1 MEGFRMDNENQ
12 NEDYSSERQA
22 GDGLNNNGQEQPG
35 YNQQSY
41 SQQDYN
47 QQGYN
52 NQGYNQQYGYNN
64 PQYNNYNQVQN
75 NGDALGITSLV
86 LGLLSIITCCCTY
99 LSIILGIGAVIFGII
114 SLNKKEKTK
123 GFATA
128 GIILGVM
135 GVILGIAMAIFSV
148 YMQESGLLEDYL
160 RRFYGDMYDDLY

>member
-1 MEGFRMDNENQ
+1 MDNENQ

-22 GDGLNNNGQEQPG
+22 GDGLNNNGQEQP
-35 YNQQSY
+35 
-41 SQQDYN
+41 
-47 QQGYN
+47 
-52 NQGYNQQYGYNN
+52 GYNQQYGYNN